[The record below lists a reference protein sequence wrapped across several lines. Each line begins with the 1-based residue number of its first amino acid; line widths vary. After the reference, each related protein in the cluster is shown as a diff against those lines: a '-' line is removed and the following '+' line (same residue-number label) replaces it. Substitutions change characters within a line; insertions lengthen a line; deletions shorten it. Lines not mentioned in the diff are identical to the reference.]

1 MERLG
6 ASANRKLKQTW
17 PDTEHLLVPELGYF
31 GTKLVYCSTSGT
43 KGNEMDAGHREPRNW
58 TSDDGRRSAEI
69 DVYIPAS
76 LSGQHIASASP
87 AAEAAAERDVQ
98 SLKGEMPL
106 RPLGPILLRS
116 EGIASSRIEGEVA
129 STRRVFEA
137 EYAPDDVSD
146 RQAQRIVNSIHV
158 MSDVIAGAGES
169 VTPKAFNRWHAL
181 LFEGVPVTFEPGVV
195 RTRQNW
201 IGTRTDTPVGADFI
215 PPPPE
220 SVEEALRDLAGFTN
234 RVDVAPL
241 TQAAIAHAQFETIHP
256 YPDGNG
262 RIGRALVY
270 RSWAYRGVAAE
281 ITPPISRILV
291 ENRQAY
297 VDGLTAYR
305 DGDVDK
311 WLLFFFDVVQ
321 SAVSYTR
328 SLAAR
333 LETLA
338 SEWLE
343 GLAGTHEDALA
354 RRLVTQLPARPVLS
368 AADVA
373 ERHQVTERGA
383 RAALDDLVDRG
394 ILTFRTLRQAKRGR
408 PAKVYEATELF
419 SLLDLTPQDLA

>member
-1 MERLG
+1 M
-6 ASANRKLKQTW
+6 N
-17 PDTEHLLVPELGYF
+17 
-31 GTKLVYCSTSGT
+31 
-43 KGNEMDAGHREPRNW
+43 AGHREPRNW
-58 TSDDGRRSAEI
+58 TSADGRRSAEI
-69 DVYIPAS
+69 DVYIPAFIS
-76 LSGQHIASASP
+76 EQHIASASP
-87 AAEAAAERDVQ
+87 AAEAAAERDIQ
-98 SLKGEMPL
+98 SLKGQIAL
-106 RPLGPILLRS
+106 QPLGPILLRS
-116 EGIASSRIEGEVA
+116 EGIASSRMEGEVA
-129 STRRVFEA
+129 STQRVFEA

-146 RQAQRIVNSIHV
+146 RHAQRIVNSIHV
-158 MSDVIAGAGES
+158 MSDVIADAGKG
-169 VTPKAFNRWHAL
+169 VTPQIFDRWHAL

-201 IGTRTDTPVGADFI
+201 ISTRTDTPVGADFI

-220 SVEEALRDLAGFTN
+220 SVEEALSDLASFIN

-241 TQAAIAHAQFETIHP
+241 TQAAVAHAQFETIHP

-291 ENRQAY
+291 ENREGY
-297 VDGLTAYR
+297 IDGLTAYR
-305 DGDVDK
+305 DGDVDR

-328 SLAAR
+328 SLAMR
-333 LETLA
+333 LEALA

-343 GLAGTHEDALA
+343 RLAGTHEDALA
-354 RRLVTQLPARPVLS
+354 RRLVTQLSARPVLS

-373 ERHQVTERGA
+373 ERYEVTERGA

-394 ILTFRTLRQAKRGR
+394 ILTFRSLRKAKRGR

-419 SLLDLTPQDLA
+419 SLLDLTPADLA

>member
-1 MERLG
+1 MSVSLDNRLI
-6 ASANRKLKQTW
+6 SELNEYIVLKLAQ
-17 PDTEHLLVPELGYF
+17 
-31 GTKLVYCSTSGT
+31 
-43 KGNEMDAGHREPRNW
+43 KGNDMKAGHREPRNW
-58 TSDDGRRSAEI
+58 TSADGRRSVEI
-69 DVYIPAS
+69 DVYIPAFIS
-76 LSGQHIASASP
+76 EQHIASASP
-87 AAEAAAERDVQ
+87 AAEAEAERDIQ
-98 SLKGEMPL
+98 SLKSQIAL
-106 RPLGPILLRS
+106 QPLGPILLRS

-158 MSDVIAGAGES
+158 MSEVIAEAEEG
-169 VTPKAFNRWHAL
+169 VTPETFDRWHAG

-220 SVEEALRDLAGFTN
+220 AVAVALGDLAGFVN

-241 TQAAIAHAQFETIHP
+241 TQAAVAHAQFETIHP

-262 RIGRALVY
+262 RIGRALLY
-270 RSWAYRGVAAE
+270 RSWAYRGVATE
-281 ITPPISRILV
+281 IIPPISRILV
-291 ENRQAY
+291 ENREGY
-297 VDGLTAYR
+297 IDGLTAYR
-305 DGDVDK
+305 DGDVEK

-328 SLAAR
+328 SLGTR
-333 LETLA
+333 LKALNG
-338 SEWLE
+338 EWRE
-343 GLAGTHEDALA
+343 RLAGTHEDALA
-354 RRLVTQLPARPVLS
+354 RRLATELSARPVLS
-368 AADVA
+368 AAGVA
-373 ERHQVTERGA
+373 ERYEVTERGA
-383 RAALDDLVDRG
+383 RAALDELVDRG
-394 ILTFRTLRQAKRGR
+394 VLTFRSLRKAKRGR